1 MFLNSRKEYPYS
13 MELTDKYI
21 SEIRKQLYS
30 LTDAD
35 DFLKE
40 LNNDLSYFIQD
51 NPECSMDDIIEQFG
65 SPEDVAKEILD
76 SSPDFVPAKL
86 ASQNRRKWVI
96 IAVLCIVLIVAA
108 IYTTVLSTQTQSRA
122 TDVITVYEDEPASEN
137 SN

>member
-1 MFLNSRKEYPYS
+1 MKEYPYS

-76 SSPDFVPAKL
+76 SSPDFVPAKP

>member
-1 MFLNSRKEYPYS
+1 MKEYPYS

>member
-1 MFLNSRKEYPYS
+1 

-40 LNNDLSYFIQD
+40 LNNDLVYFIQD
-51 NPECSMDDIIEQFG
+51 NPGCSMDDIIEQFG

-122 TDVITVYEDEPASEN
+122 TDVITVYEDVPASEN